1 MIKALSGDTAVLAC
15 HVPRHLQPYTEPP
28 LCMVYI
34 KEQWT
39 RMQGRF
45 IVALSL
51 HLVSRLRTTTV
62 FGLRCQ
68 YVSSYV
74 PSSPLICEA
83 SREDYQPVDIT
94 KSRPSQYPPC
104 ALSCGIRNIR
114 STSSRTAIRRIVSSS
129 SAPHTLPSNAIRPN
143 TSWSDTW
150 PNLHPSCDIF
160 CTSSLSRRRKT
171 WNGLPLCTSSLSTRR
186 KTCH

>member
-1 MIKALSGDTAVLAC
+1 MIKALSGDTAELAC

-39 RMQGRF
+39 RMQGLF

-51 HLVSRLRTTTV
+51 HLVSHLRTTTV

-74 PSSPLICEA
+74 PSSPLIFEA
-83 SREDYQPVDIT
+83 SREDYQPVNIT

-114 STSSRTAIRRIVSSS
+114 STSSRTATCRIVSSS
-129 SAPHTLPSNAIRPN
+129 SAPHSLLSNAIRPN

-150 PNLHPSCDIF
+150 PDVHPSCNPF
-160 CTSSLSRRRKT
+160 CVSFLSTRGKT
-171 WNGLPLCTSSLSTRR
+171 CNPFCNSSLSTRR